1 MSKSSLEFKD
11 HYFESYSGML
21 LDEDVLQDFLEVQEQ
36 DKIKKVITI
45 LIKRSLE
52 DKKRIYKLL
61 DILNEQSIRIEKLE
75 NLSNDKIIKKSNGI
89 DALSEE
95 DLDDLFDIDAFRF

>member
-11 HYFESYSGML
+11 RYFESYSGML
-21 LDEDVLQDFLEVQEQ
+21 LDEDVLKDFLQVQEH
-36 DKIKKVITI
+36 DEIKNVITI
-45 LIKRSLE
+45 LIKRSFE

-61 DILNEQSIRIEKLE
+61 NIINEQSIRIEKLE

-89 DALSEE
+89 DNLSEE
-95 DLDDLFDIDAFRF
+95 DLDDLFDIEAFRF